1 MSEPIRAH
9 GDWTDVIARSSI
21 TLNRAIA
28 VYLEAWTAST
38 NAQTERLV
46 ASARGLKLAADD
58 LNLLL
63 DDVGV
68 ERL

>member
-1 MSEPIRAH
+1 MSDPIRAH
-9 GDWTDVIARSSI
+9 GDWTKVIARSSV

-28 VYLEAWTAST
+28 VYLEAWTAIEQADT
-38 NAQTERLV
+38 ARLV